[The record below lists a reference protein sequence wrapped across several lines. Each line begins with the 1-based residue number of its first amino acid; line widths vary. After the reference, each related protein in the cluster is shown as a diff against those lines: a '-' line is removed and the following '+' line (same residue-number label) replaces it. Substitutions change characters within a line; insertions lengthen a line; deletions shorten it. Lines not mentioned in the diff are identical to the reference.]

1 MWIPFPTSSIPY
13 FLGYQGLTNSEWLL
27 EKQGK
32 MWSLISKD
40 PNFPGIVHYI
50 VLDEVSLVS
59 DLIPS
64 LVGEYICPTV
74 NENRIQWSNISE
86 AKFITGTEATKEAM
100 LIQHLTN
107 APFHEPSLP
116 HAELRGDNQG
126 TLALA
131 CISSENQTYRYDEF
145 SCFTYTYCLAAKDDL
160 RNCLK
165 DHIALVERSTGDR
178 VKVSFD
184 NEPVLLQG
192 CFQEWLRSCG
202 ISHFTTQTYSPEMN
216 GIAENVITH
225 IFARASATPTFHQ

>member
-1 MWIPFPTSSIPY
+1 
-13 FLGYQGLTNSEWLL
+13 
-27 EKQGK
+27 

-40 PNFPGIVHYI
+40 RNFSGIVHYI

-74 NENRIQWSNISE
+74 NETRVQWSNISE
-86 AKFITGTEATKEAM
+86 AKFITGIQATKEAM

-131 CISSENQTYRYDEF
+131 CILSENQTYRYDEF
-145 SCFTYTYCLAAKDDL
+145 SRFTYTYCLAAKDDL

-178 VKVSFD
+178 VKAFPLIMSQFFFRVVFRNGFAPVVSPIHYPDVFTR
-184 NEPVLLQG
+184 NERHCRKCHYTHLFSCVCHANVSSVIWLMLELLLYAML
-192 CFQEWLRSCG
+192 CPYYR
-202 ISHFTTQTYSPEMN
+202 N
-216 GIAENVITH
+216 
-225 IFARASATPTFHQ
+225 AS